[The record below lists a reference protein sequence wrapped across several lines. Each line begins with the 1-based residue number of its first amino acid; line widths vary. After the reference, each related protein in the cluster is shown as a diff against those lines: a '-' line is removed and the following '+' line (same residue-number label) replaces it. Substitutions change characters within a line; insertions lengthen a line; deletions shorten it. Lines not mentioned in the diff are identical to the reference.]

1 LKISLKIIDAIK
13 RNDAY
18 FHFHFRECNAIK
30 LVMEV
35 FQDQLRFYS
44 FVRMKLGDSA
54 KEIHR
59 QLTAVFEES
68 ACSYSSVENWCK
80 EFKEGKRTSFEDK
93 PRCGAPTSSRTCD
106 LEEETNI
113 PHTTIHRILTED
125 LRLRNV
131 CSVWIP
137 HLLSPQNKED
147 RVKSAKHIRRMLLP
161 LARHQFDSL
170 AVEDETYVN
179 FDPCHTKSENR
190 TWITQGAP
198 RHQVARPHLTPR
210 KTLLVTVIS
219 PGLRYNVKALPR
231 GSTLDSSGYIE
242 FMRETGNKWRSLRSN
257 PIHLNEVLW
266 MHDNARPH
274 TSAAVRQFMETR
286 DMKTV
291 WQSPYSPDYN
301 LCDRWVFSNMKSHL
315 RQQTFNDEKEVEI
328 AALQYLRQVDKDTII
343 REVNLLLQH
352 CQLVIE
358 NHGEY
363 ITH

>member
-1 LKISLKIIDAIK
+1 
-13 RNDAY
+13 
-18 FHFHFRECNAIK
+18 
-30 LVMEV
+30 
-35 FQDQLRFYS
+35 
-44 FVRMKLGDSA
+44 
-54 KEIHR
+54 
-59 QLTAVFEES
+59 
-68 ACSYSSVENWCK
+68 
-80 EFKEGKRTSFEDK
+80 
-93 PRCGAPTSSRTCD
+93 
-106 LEEETNI
+106 
-113 PHTTIHRILTED
+113 
-125 LRLRNV
+125 
-131 CSVWIP
+131 
-137 HLLSPQNKED
+137 
-147 RVKSAKHIRRMLLP
+147 
-161 LARHQFDSL
+161 
-170 AVEDETYVN
+170 
-179 FDPCHTKSENR
+179 
-190 TWITQGAP
+190 
-198 RHQVARPHLTPR
+198 
-210 KTLLVTVIS
+210 
-219 PGLRYNVKALPR
+219 
-231 GSTLDSSGYIE
+231 
-242 FMRETGNKWRSLRSN
+242 MRETGNKWRSLRSN